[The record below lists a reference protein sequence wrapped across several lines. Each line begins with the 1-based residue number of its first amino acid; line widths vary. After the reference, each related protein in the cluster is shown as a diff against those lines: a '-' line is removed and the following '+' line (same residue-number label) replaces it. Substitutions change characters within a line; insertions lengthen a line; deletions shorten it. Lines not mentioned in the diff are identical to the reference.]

1 MTTTRPTR
9 PIASFP
15 RGIAI
20 GALALL
26 VGACATRTPA
36 PIVDRAAVPPA
47 MPAPSAAPT
56 VTPPTATPAPLPVP
70 AAPPTYIVKRGD
82 TLRQIANEVGVE
94 TRDLAAWNNIENVNL
109 IRVGQA
115 LRLTPPGNDS
125 AALATAATAAPGT
138 TVTPLRSAPPVGAG
152 EARAP
157 GAATPAPPTVA
168 AASPTSPAAAASP
181 SAATPPVRAGD
192 GMVRSGPKAVKEPYS
207 ENAVREVG
215 RTGGGL
221 DALIAKSEPRA
232 TAPAAAAS
240 ATPAPAAPATPPLF
254 GNPPT
259 PAAPAP
265 SPGDDEGLDWVWPAK
280 GKLVAQF
287 SESASLKG
295 IDIAGATGDAVVASA
310 PGRVVYAGSG
320 LRGYGKLVIIKHN
333 ATYLTAYA
341 HNKDLLVK
349 EGQSV
354 TRGQKI
360 AEMGSS
366 DTDRVKLHFEIRRLG
381 KPMDPLRFLPPA

>member
-1 MTTTRPTR
+1 MTTTRTTQR
-9 PIASFP
+9 LASFT
-15 RGIAI
+15 RTVAIA
-20 GALALL
+20 ALALL
-26 VGACATRTPA
+26 AGACATRTAA
-36 PIVDRAAVPPA
+36 PIVDRTAVPPQ

-56 VTPPTATPAPLPVP
+56 VTPPTATPSPLPASSAP
-70 AAPPTYIVKRGD
+70 PPTYVVKRGD

-94 TRDLAAWNNIENVNL
+94 TRDLAAWNNIENINV
-109 IRVGQA
+109 IRVGQT
-115 LRLTPPGNDS
+115 LRLTAPGS
-125 AALATAATAAPGT
+125 ESVAPTTAATAAPGT
-138 TVTPLRSAPPVGAG
+138 TVTPLRTAPPVGTG
-152 EARAP
+152 EGRAP
-157 GAATPAPPTVA
+157 AAATPSPPTPV
-168 AASPTSPAAAASP
+168 ASPAPAAP
-181 SAATPPVRAGD
+181 TTRAGD

-207 ENAVREVG
+207 EQAVREVG

-221 DALIAKSEPRA
+221 DALIAKVEPRTTTPTPPA
-232 TAPAAAAS
+232 APAT
-240 ATPAPAAPATPPLF
+240 TPAPATPPLF
-254 GNPPT
+254 GNPPST
-259 PAAPAP
+259 AQAPAP

-295 IDIAGATGDAVVASA
+295 IDIAGAAGDAVVASA

-341 HNKDLLVK
+341 HNKDIMVK